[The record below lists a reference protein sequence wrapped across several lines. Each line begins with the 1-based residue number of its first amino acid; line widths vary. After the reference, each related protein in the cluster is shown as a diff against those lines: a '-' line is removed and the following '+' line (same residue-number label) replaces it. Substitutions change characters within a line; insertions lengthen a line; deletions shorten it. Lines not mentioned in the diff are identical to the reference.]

1 MVIGSD
7 GLWDMMTPMQVIR
20 LVGEHM
26 SGKITLTPLNLGYG
40 EGSSDGDT
48 QQERPASLTLT
59 EINTILRKRQAAM
72 KLKPTD
78 SNASTHLIRS
88 ALGGTAYGV
97 EHARLSQ
104 MLSLPQ
110 DMVRMFRDDMT
121 ITVIFFDTEY
131 LRNC

>member
-1 MVIGSD
+1 MVLGSD

-40 EGSSDGDT
+40 GSGD
-48 QQERPASLTLT
+48 QPQSLALA
-59 EINTILRKRQAAM
+59 EINSMLRRRHDAM
-72 KLKPTD
+72 KLKPID

-88 ALGGTAYGV
+88 ALGGTAYGID
-97 EHARLSQ
+97 HARLSQ

-121 ITVIFFDTEY
+121 VTVIYFDSEY
-131 LRNC
+131 LRHVV